1 MRVGLSLYK
10 IHEVI
15 KNKEIDKWRKE
26 RTNWETNSYRDVE
39 AVIQRVDKRLQDV
52 QIIMDVIE
60 RNRREQSNLL
70 CVGNESC
77 TMMKFNT
84 IVEFKMQIAK
94 I

>member
-70 CVGNESC
+70 CVENESC

>member
-15 KNKEIDKWRKE
+15 KNIEIDKWRKE
-26 RTNWETNSYRDVE
+26 RASWETNSYRDVE
-39 AVIQRVDKRLQDV
+39 TIIQRVDERLQEV
-52 QIIMDVIE
+52 QIMMNVIE

-70 CVGNESC
+70 CVENKSC
-77 TMMKFNT
+77 TMMKLDT
-84 IVEFKMQIAK
+84 IVEFKMQITK

>member
-39 AVIQRVDKRLQDV
+39 AVIQRVDKRL
-52 QIIMDVIE
+52 
-60 RNRREQSNLL
+60 
-70 CVGNESC
+70 
-77 TMMKFNT
+77 
-84 IVEFKMQIAK
+84 
-94 I
+94 